1 MGQENIMFFQSD
13 DESYTM
19 VDQYLHSRP
28 FYYEDSHNYYDIDVD
43 NVLLFK
49 KSSNEYFIRYNDINK
64 MKIVPLQLKI
74 KNFYSKI
81 HELGIITKLMSIE
94 NDDKELC

>member
-1 MGQENIMFFQSD
+1 MGRENIMFFQSD

-43 NVLLFK
+43 N
-49 KSSNEYFIRYNDINK
+49 
-64 MKIVPLQLKI
+64 
-74 KNFYSKI
+74 YSKI

>member
-1 MGQENIMFFQSD
+1 
-13 DESYTM
+13 
-19 VDQYLHSRP
+19 
-28 FYYEDSHNYYDIDVD
+28 
-43 NVLLFK
+43 
-49 KSSNEYFIRYNDINK
+49 

-94 NDDKELC
+94 NNDKELC